1 MAYSP
6 MEGLSEGLES
16 ASEFF
21 NRAEEHR
28 ESAIR
33 SSRDIIRRS
42 KKIIHSIHEGE
53 DCSEDADK
61 IAEEIRRLVSGL
73 AEEPSVLYSGP
84 AADAMSEYA
93 EAAILGSMLEK
104 GTVPTHTALGITEPS
119 WALGLADSVGELRRV
134 ALKCLMSGDIERAIN
149 VYRMMEEVT
158 DGLLMFDVPDAVA
171 PMRRKQDIARGVMER
186 TRSDIAIAVVMSE
199 KRK

>member
-28 ESAIR
+28 EYAIR

-119 WALGLADSVGELRRV
+119 WVLGLADSVGELRRV

>member
-28 ESAIR
+28 EYAIR

>member
-28 ESAIR
+28 EYAIR
-33 SSRDIIRRS
+33 LSRDIIRRS

>member
-28 ESAIR
+28 EYAIR

-171 PMRRKQDIARGVMER
+171 PMRRKQDIARSVMER